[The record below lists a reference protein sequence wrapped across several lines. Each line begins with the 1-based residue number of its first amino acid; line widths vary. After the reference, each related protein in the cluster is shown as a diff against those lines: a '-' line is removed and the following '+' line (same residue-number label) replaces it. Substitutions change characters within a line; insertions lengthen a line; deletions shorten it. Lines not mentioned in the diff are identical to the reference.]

1 MFDTDILCFKIIAY
15 PYERLE
21 KDKAV
26 GLNLSNLSLWRSLML
41 THSKVLLVVDLQ
53 VGLYNAVRDFDP
65 VTYKESIIGHAAI
78 GQLFDLPVI
87 LTTSAEQGKIIS
99 FHTKVQ
105 I

>member
-1 MFDTDILCFKIIAY
+1 MTVAV
-15 PYERLE
+15 PYERLD

-26 GLNLSNLSLWRSLML
+26 CWILKNLCERSSFKL
-41 THSKVLLVVDLQ
+41 TQSKVLLVVDLQ

-87 LTTSAEQGKIIS
+87 LTTSAEQGKITS
-99 FHTKVQ
+99 LHTDIQ
-105 I
+105 D